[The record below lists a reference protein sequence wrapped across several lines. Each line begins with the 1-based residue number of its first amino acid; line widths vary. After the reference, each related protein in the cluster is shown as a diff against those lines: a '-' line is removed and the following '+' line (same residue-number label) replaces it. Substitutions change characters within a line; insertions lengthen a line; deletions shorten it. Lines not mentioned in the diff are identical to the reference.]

1 MIKVVLDA
9 NQFVST
15 LLKPHCNPAKIVR
28 LVYEGDL
35 TLLLSPAILD
45 ELQRV
50 LAYPGVKKLHRRA
63 PEEIERFFQKLEKIA
78 FVTPGILSVSA
89 IVDDPSDN
97 IYLAC
102 AVEGN
107 AGFIVSGD
115 QHLTDLKTFRGIPI
129 VNPATF
135 WKLIA
140 GEDKLF

>member
-9 NQFVST
+9 NQFVSA
-15 LLKPHCNPAKIVR
+15 LLKPHSNPAKIVR

-50 LAYPGVKKLHRRA
+50 LSYPKIKKLHRRT
-63 PEEIERFFQKLEKIA
+63 PEEIERFFQKLGKIA
-78 FVTPGILSVSA
+78 VITLGILTVSA
-89 IVDDPSDN
+89 IVDAPSDN

-102 AVEGN
+102 AVEGS
-107 AGFIVSGD
+107 AAFIISGD
-115 QHLTDLKTFRGIPI
+115 HHLTNLKTFRGIPI

-135 WKLIA
+135 LKLIA
-140 GEDKLF
+140 EQDKA

>member
-9 NQFVST
+9 IQFVSA
-15 LLKPHCNPAKIVR
+15 LLKPHSNPAKIVR

-50 LAYPGVKKLHRRA
+50 LAYPRIKKLHRRT

-78 FVTPGILSVSA
+78 LITPGILSVSA

-107 AGFIVSGD
+107 AGFIVSGGH
-115 QHLTDLKTFRGIPI
+115 HLTDLKTYRGIPI
-129 VNPATF
+129 VHPATF
-135 WKLIA
+135 LKLIA
-140 GEDKLF
+140 GEDKA

>member
-9 NQFVST
+9 NQFVSA
-15 LLKPHCNPAKIVR
+15 LLKPHSNPAKIAR

-50 LAYPGVKKLHRRA
+50 LSYPKIKKLHCRT
-63 PEEIERFFQKLEKIA
+63 PEEIERFFQKLKKIA
-78 FVTPGILSVSA
+78 IITPGILSVSEV
-89 IVDDPSDN
+89 IYDPSDN

-107 AGFIVSGD
+107 AGFIVSSD
-115 QHLTDLKTFRGIPI
+115 HHITDLKTFLGIPI
-129 VNPATF
+129 VNPATLL
-135 WKLIA
+135 KLIA
-140 GEDKLF
+140 GQDKA